1 MRILITGASGMLGA
15 TLAEKWKDRFDVF
28 STDKENFTKNTAKI
42 FLPFDLLSKSYD
54 TLMTWARPDV
64 IIHCAAITNVDYCED
79 HPEQALWVNAESV
92 KLFLKS
98 DAHARLI
105 FISSDAVFPD
115 GLPLATVKDETAPE
129 NVYGKSK
136 EAGEIT
142 TQNSG
147 EPHLVVRTTI
157 VGKNINPAAK
167 GFVEWIIS
175 SVNDGNVITLFDD
188 TLFTPITIWHLA
200 DELEWIIN
208 NEISGVVHV
217 VGSESISKY
226 EFGVRICQL
235 LGLDTNLI
243 QKGSI
248 NDVDF
253 QAKRSKDQTMD
264 SEHYQRYHRRALPI
278 MDETVDMIVQN
289 FKEFTYE

>member
-1 MRILITGASGMLGA
+1 VRILITGASGMLGA
-15 TLAEKWKDRFDVF
+15 TLAEMWKDRFDVF
-28 STDKENFTKNTAKI
+28 STAKEDYAENTVKNFM
-42 FLPFDLLSKSYD
+42 PFDLLNKSYD
-54 TLMTWARPDV
+54 TLMNWARPNV
-64 IIHCAAITNVDYCED
+64 IIHCAAITNVDYCEN
-79 HPEQALWVNAESV
+79 HPEQALAVNAESV

-98 DAHARLI
+98 DPEAKLI

-115 GLPLATVKDETAPE
+115 GLHLATVNDKTSPE

-136 EAGEIT
+136 EAGEIAI
-142 TQNSG
+142 QNSG
-147 EPHLVVRTTI
+147 EQHLVVRTTI
-157 VGKNINPAAK
+157 VGKNINSVAK

-226 EFGVRICQL
+226 QFGIRICEL

-248 NDVDF
+248 NDVNF

-264 SEHYQRYHRRALPI
+264 SEHYQRYHRRSLPSI
-278 MDETVDMIVQN
+278 DETVDIIVQH